1 MLRRAVLAFC
11 VVLMTGCSPRTVSTA
26 STPDYVPWLP
36 LHTTG
41 VYPQA
46 PTPSPLAPVPIPA
59 GTQPCKASQLE
70 AASMDGGGA
79 TGHMNTP
86 VGIRDRSSVAC
97 YLDGYPD
104 ITILDSAGRTLAQAA
119 GVHDRGTFFDS
130 WPPVRVLMTPGTPT
144 LASEAHEPMSRGQAY
159 LAIEW
164 FVCKG
169 GQAARLTMSLPDA
182 GGSMTIPFN
191 VRAPYAAQCDS
202 YTPPTAGA
210 LRGPFSPAGYELPGP
225 EYLTTDI
232 TISAPASVKRGT
244 TLVYYVTVK
253 NTSQS
258 DYRLDPCPN
267 YVEILGAKNPVAEY
281 QLNCSPVGHVASGAG
296 VKFEMKLSLPATVPL
311 GTTMLQW
318 ALLDGRLAGTFVHAT
333 IAVD

>member
-1 MLRRAVLAFC
+1 
-11 VVLMTGCSPRTVSTA
+11 
-26 STPDYVPWLP
+26 
-36 LHTTG
+36 
-41 VYPQA
+41 
-46 PTPSPLAPVPIPA
+46 
-59 GTQPCKASQLE
+59 
-70 AASMDGGGA
+70 
-79 TGHMNTP
+79 MNTP

-104 ITILDSAGRTLAQAA
+104 ITVLDSAGRTLAQAA

-130 WPPVRVLMTPGTPT
+130 WPPVQVLMQPGTPT

-182 GGSMTIPFN
+182 GGSMTIPFL

-202 YTPPTAGA
+202 YTPPIAGA

-225 EYLTTDI
+225 EYLTTEV
-232 TISAPASVKRGT
+232 TISAPASVKRGS

-281 QLNCSPVGHVASGAG
+281 QLNCSPVGHIAPGVA
-296 VKFEMKLSLPATVPL
+296 VKFEMRLTLPSTVPL
-311 GTTMLQW
+311 GTTQLQW
-318 ALLDGRLAGTFVHAT
+318 ALIDGRVAMPNVHSS